1 MDMEN
6 FLTII
11 DYIVYIWSIIM
22 KQQEKT
28 QKTIERIISSAVEEF
43 GSKNYDAA
51 SINSIC
57 EKGHISK
64 GLLYH
69 NFKSKDELY
78 LKCVKICYDEM
89 TLFLKSQS
97 FEVIDAKES
106 LQKFFLV
113 RQKFFYENPLYAN
126 IFFNAVLSPPKHLV
140 QELLALRKDFDE
152 YFSKFYLRIL
162 KCLALREG
170 ITEDMAL
177 EYFSIICEMFN
188 EYFKKRADQEGDYR
202 MLIDDH
208 EDKMSKIFDII
219 FYGIAKEDK
228 GDK

>member
-1 MDMEN
+1 
-6 FLTII
+6 
-11 DYIVYIWSIIM
+11 M

-28 QKTIERIISSAVEEF
+28 QKTIRRIISSGVEEF
-43 GSKNYDAA
+43 GSKNYDTA

-57 EKGHISK
+57 ENGHISK

-89 TLFLKSQS
+89 TLFLKSQP

-152 YFSKFYLRIL
+152 YFRKFYLSIL
-162 KCLALREG
+162 KCLVLREG

-177 EYFSIICEMFN
+177 EYFCIICEMFN

-219 FYGIAKEDK
+219 FYGIAKDNK
-228 GDK
+228 GEK

>member
-11 DYIVYIWSIIM
+11 DYLVYIWSMIM

-106 LQKFFLV
+106 LQNFFWYVRNFFMKTHFMQMFFLM
-113 RQKFFYENPLYAN
+113 RY
-126 IFFNAVLSPPKHLV
+126 
-140 QELLALRKDFDE
+140 
-152 YFSKFYLRIL
+152 
-162 KCLALREG
+162 
-170 ITEDMAL
+170 
-177 EYFSIICEMFN
+177 
-188 EYFKKRADQEGDYR
+188 
-202 MLIDDH
+202 
-208 EDKMSKIFDII
+208 
-219 FYGIAKEDK
+219 
-228 GDK
+228 